1 VTRQGFRAIRAS
13 LDLTQEQLA
22 TRFGMKRNTITRWEA
37 GILPLPKI
45 AVWAIKGLLA
55 EERGTLDRRARG

>member
-1 VTRQGFRAIRAS
+1 
-13 LDLTQEQLA
+13 
-22 TRFGMKRNTITRWEA
+22 MKRNTITRWEA